1 MINVDQTKDKWVDK
15 FRPQTLEDMILSD
28 DLKSYFLNMLKSK
41 KFVNFSIQ
49 GSPGFGKT
57 TLARALAKSAN
68 AEVLF
73 MSCASGDGRVDSIQ
87 TKLIPFVQSLPIDE
101 RPMFV
106 ILDELDSASATSDS
120 SFQKALRNVI
130 ESAPNVVFIAT
141 CNYST
146 KIIPAIQSR
155 CPPIS
160 LSYTPKEVL
169 IRLKDILE
177 YEKIK
182 YSQENLKEFVRLTV
196 KKFYPDIRSIVN
208 YLQGSC
214 SSGELVVNANAMVDA
229 ERNQFIK
236 DLVSKCIS
244 ESNILEVRKFYL
256 NNKNLIDDFKTIA
269 SEIFNYV
276 IDNNI
281 VSDKSIILKLA
292 NVFYQLNTVIDPEI
306 QFFAM
311 LTLISS
317 SAQTRKS

>member
-1 MINVDQTKDKWVDK
+1 MISVDTTKDKWVDK
-15 FRPQTLEDMILSD
+15 FRPQTLDDMILSE
-28 DLKSYFLNMLKSK
+28 DLKKYFQNMVKSR

-57 TLARALAKSAN
+57 TLAKALSQTAN

-73 MSCASGDGRVDSIQ
+73 MACASGDGRVDSIQ
-87 TKLIPFVQSLPIDE
+87 TKLIPFTQSMPMDD

-130 ESAPNVVFIAT
+130 EAAPNVVFIAT
-141 CNYST
+141 CNYAT

-155 CPPIS
+155 CPAIS
-160 LSYTPKEVL
+160 LKYTPKDVL
-169 IRLKDILE
+169 IRLKDILD
-177 YEKIK
+177 YEKIE
-182 YSQENLKEFVRLTV
+182 YTTNDLKEFVRITV

-214 SSGELVVNANAMVDA
+214 SSGKLIVNANAMMDA
-229 ERNQFIK
+229 ERTNFIK
-236 DLVSKCIS
+236 DLIDKCMT
-244 ESNILEVRKFYL
+244 EKNILNVRKFYVS
-256 NNKNLIDDFKTIA
+256 NKDKIEDFKTMA
-269 SEIFNYV
+269 SDIFNYV
-276 IDNNI
+276 VDNGV
-281 VSDKSIILKLA
+281 VSDKAMILKLA

-311 LTLISS
+311 LTLISQAS
-317 SAQTRKS
+317 QTNG